1 MPIASRVY
9 VRASLVYLIL
19 GAALGALFLVN
30 RWLPLGAWVYALKA
44 SHVQFVI
51 SGWLIQFIL
60 GVAWWLFPPLQLGL
74 RPDGMRLRRG
84 QAQRGSEPL
93 FWATFALLNTGVLL
107 RALGVPLQV
116 WTRLPWLEGVS
127 ALSGPLLV
135 AAAVTF
141 VLNVWAR
148 VRALGR
154 GA

>member
-1 MPIASRVY
+1 MPITSRVY
-9 VRASLVYLIL
+9 VRVSLVYLVL
-19 GAALGALFLVN
+19 GAVLGALLLVN
-30 RWLPLGAWVYALKA
+30 RWLPLGAWVYALKV
-44 SHVQFVI
+44 SHVQIVV

-93 FWATFALLNTGVLL
+93 FWTTFVLLNMGILL
-107 RALGVPLQV
+107 RALSVPLQA
-116 WTRLPWLEGVS
+116 WTRLAWLEGVS
-127 ALSGPLLV
+127 ALSGLLLV

>member
-1 MPIASRVY
+1 MPATSRIY
-9 VRASLVYLIL
+9 VRVSLLYLGM
-19 GAALGALFLVN
+19 GALLGALFLVN
-30 RWLPLGAWVYALKA
+30 RWLSLGAWVYALKA

-74 RPDGMRLRRG
+74 DPGGTRIRRG

-93 FWATFALLNTGVLL
+93 FWATFALLNTGILL
-107 RALGVPLQV
+107 RALGAPLQV
-116 WTRLPWLEGVS
+116 WMRLGWLELVS
-127 ALSGPLLV
+127 GLSGLFLL

-141 VLNVWAR
+141 VLNMWAR

-154 GA
+154 NP